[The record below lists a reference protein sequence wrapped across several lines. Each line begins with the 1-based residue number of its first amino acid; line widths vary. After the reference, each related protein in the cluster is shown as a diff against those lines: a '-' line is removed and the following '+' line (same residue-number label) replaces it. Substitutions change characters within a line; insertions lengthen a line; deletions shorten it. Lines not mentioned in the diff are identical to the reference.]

1 MKLETRIKVGKKRVI
16 VIPKKIAKEVGIRE
30 GMHVKIGVSEG
41 SVIIKP
47 IIDAVELSLRARK
60 IARITLE
67 ELEEESLEIQKKFI
81 E

>member
-30 GMHVKIGVSEG
+30 GMYVKIGVSEG